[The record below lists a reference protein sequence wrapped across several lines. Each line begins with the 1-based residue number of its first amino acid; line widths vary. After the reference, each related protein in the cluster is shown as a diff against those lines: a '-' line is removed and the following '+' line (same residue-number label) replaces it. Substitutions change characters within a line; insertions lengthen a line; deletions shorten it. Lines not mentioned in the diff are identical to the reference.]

1 MKKAILT
8 WTLILSLGATQLSL
22 AASAPKHRY
31 HPTTQQVDKQEAT
44 PQEKADKNEAAEQ
57 KQSADD
63 EGVEAYSDTTDVD
76 TTAAND
82 YADSGNDLRN
92 NYHSKYSLGNYDDPF
107 DFFGSVFGKGAL
119 VAIVILSVVFGLAFF
134 FAPLIIIWLVIRYL
148 MRRHNDRVK
157 LAEMAMEK
165 GINVPESER
174 PIDKQSDEYLV
185 KRGIR
190 NTFLGLGLFA
200 MFAWWDSSF
209 LAGIGALIGIYGLGQ
224 TVIGSLPAIK
234 KMWNGREGNQ
244 SAGYNGTSSNDTGY
258 NGTSI

>member
-8 WTLILSLGATQLSL
+8 WVLILSIGATQMSL

-44 PQEKADKNEAAEQ
+44 PQEKAAKKEAAEQ
-57 KQSADD
+57 KQAAED

-82 YADSGNDLRN
+82 YDDDSNDRS
-92 NYHSKYSLGNYDDPF
+92 YHSKYSLGNYDDPF
-107 DFFGSVFGKGAL
+107 DFFGSVFGKGA
-119 VAIVILSVVFGLAFF
+119 VVFFIILSVVFGLAFI

-148 MRRHNDRVK
+148 MRRHNDRIK

-185 KRGIR
+185 KRGLR
-190 NTFLGLGLFA
+190 NTFLGLGLCA
-200 MFAWWDSSF
+200 MFAWWSADF

-234 KMWNGREGNQ
+234 DWWNNRHGNQ
-244 SAGYNGTSSNDTGY
+244 GTGY
-258 NGTSI
+258 NGTAI